1 MIDEATLAYL
11 SEASRNESEEWVS
24 DNKSRQNSARYDLI
38 EFTSKLCART
48 ALIDPRIAD
57 ANTDFRKCLA
67 KATISKG
74 TGSIAIRV
82 LTAKHAAATYFVQIS
97 PGKSFSGGGALSPQ
111 PRLARILRQTI
122 SAHTGK
128 WRGIVEGPLFR
139 KYFPN
144 GLTDGQR
151 AGKAYL
157 NNHDA
162 LDFFNLKNFGACRS
176 VPDDMLL
183 SECLVEE
190 TVKSFAAARALVDYI
205 NRATTKL
212 PEVR

>member
-11 SEASRNESEEWVS
+11 REASRNDSKEWLS
-24 DNKSRQNSARYDLI
+24 DNKTRLSSARNDLV
-38 EFTSKLCART
+38 EFTRKLCAE
-48 ALIDPRIAD
+48 AAVIDPRIAQ
-57 ANTDFRKCLA
+57 ANVDFRKCLA
-67 KATISKG
+67 KATIPRG
-74 TGSIAIRV
+74 AGSIAIRV
-82 LTAKHAAATYFVQIS
+82 SSSKNATATYFLRIS
-97 PGKSFSGGGALSPQ
+97 PGKSFSGGGALSLQ

-128 WRGIVEGPLFR
+128 WRGIVEGPLFE

-151 AGKAYL
+151 PGKAYL

-176 VPDDMLL
+176 VTDEMVL
-183 SECLVEE
+183 SEGLVEE